1 LPARSRTLATRG
13 AGAPA
18 PARRCV
24 AVRPGGGRAQPWA
37 VDDGAHT
44 LVRPLRV
51 AFYRSASLLA
61 RVSAQPTRPGT
72 VLLVA
77 AQPVEDEYSL
87 PAVSIPVN
95 VKASRR
101 TEVRARPAATMDP
114 RVG

>member
-1 LPARSRTLATRG
+1 VELELPLLPGDASPFDLAAVVRNHG
-13 AGAPA
+13 LLMIAPNRWD
-18 PARRCV
+18 PA
-24 AVRPGGGRAQPWA
+24 
-37 VDDGAHT
+37 AHA

-51 AFYRSASLLA
+51 TFYHSASLLA